1 MTFFFLQTTILTLIG
16 PLFTILNSAQSTWGQ
31 VRPRQT
37 LLQRV
42 PPFIFHFFKET
53 YKTGR
58 AQRVPLWIFSELCDF
73 FSKFFFRKF
82 FFRKQN
88 GMFFNK
94 SRRVPPFTFFG
105 TMRLLLKE
113 NFFSK
118 ISIFFPKKVFYAFW
132 ALDMAPTFFLQTT
145 ILTLIGP
152 LFRNNPETT

>member
-1 MTFFFLQTTILTLIG
+1 MPDYSSDLFFFFFSSDYNPHTDRST
-16 PLFTILNSAQSTWGQ
+16 FYNSQFCAEHLGQ

-42 PPFIFHFFKET
+42 PPFIFYFFKET

-58 AQRVPLWIFSELCDF
+58 AQRVPPLDF
-73 FSKFFFRKF
+73 FWNCATFFRNFFFENF

-88 GMFFNK
+88 GMFVNK

-113 NFFSK
+113 YFFSK
-118 ISIFFPKKVFYAFW
+118 ISIFFQKNV
-132 ALDMAPTFFLQTT
+132 LRFLS
-145 ILTLIGP
+145 L
-152 LFRNNPETT
+152 